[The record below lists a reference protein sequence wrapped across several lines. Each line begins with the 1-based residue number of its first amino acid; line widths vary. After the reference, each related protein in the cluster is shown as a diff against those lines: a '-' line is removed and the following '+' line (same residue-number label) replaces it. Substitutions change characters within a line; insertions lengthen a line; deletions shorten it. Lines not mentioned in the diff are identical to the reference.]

1 MKKSYFASTALL
13 ACLFLGTSGV
23 AQTLDVD
30 KMPTITTTGTAEVRV
45 VPNEA
50 IFTLEVEKIDKDL
63 QIAQKQNDDTVSQI
77 INLAKTFGIQPQN
90 VKTDFYEYEQRFTY
104 TGKNEDKRVFLG
116 YAVSKTVIV
125 RLSDMSKFEDFFRE
139 IIKAGVSKVE
149 DVDLQTTDI
158 RKHKDEARAMAIK
171 AAREKAMA
179 LTREIGQS
187 IGKAVRISEG
197 VFSAQPFGAGLSV
210 NSNATSNNF
219 STSGES
225 YSASLS
231 ANENATFSPGTIS
244 VKAEVTVSFLL
255 N

>member
-1 MKKSYFASTALL
+1 MIKNLL
-13 ACLFLGTSGV
+13 LISLFSLFVFSAK
-23 AQTLDVD
+23 AQMVDVD
-30 KMPTITTTGTAEVRV
+30 NLPTITTTGTAEVRV

-77 INLAKTFGIQPQN
+77 INLAKTFGIQPRD

-125 RLSDMSKFEDFFRE
+125 RLGDMSKFEDFFRE

-158 RKHKDEARAMAIK
+158 RKHKDEARAMAMK
-171 AAREKAMA
+171 AAREKAAAM
-179 LTREIGQS
+179 TKEIGQT

-197 VFSAQPFGAGLSV
+197 VFSDNTFRTGILNANNSV
-210 NSNATSNNF
+210 ANN
-219 STSGES
+219 TSGES

-231 ANENATFSPGTIS
+231 ANENTTFSPGTIS